1 MHIYIIYYTSE
12 LTTIS
17 PFFIA
22 SKTSLTFSTVELL
35 KFGFSD
41 GIPMPSFL
49 ASNSNSFSYG
59 ASKIFNEKTKTGAD
73 TAKIEKALY
82 PMMMQ

>member
-49 ASNSNSFSYG
+49 ASNVIVCPPGKVPFNSAY
-59 ASKIFNEKTKTGAD
+59 I
-73 TAKIEKALY
+73 IW
-82 PMMMQ
+82 